1 MSRHMRRQ
9 ETKNREKFGG
19 EQKQSDLKV
28 LQEHR
33 EAGQELGSS
42 VKQEKI

>member
-1 MSRHMRRQ
+1 MSRHIRRQ
-9 ETKNREKFGG
+9 EAKNREKARG

-33 EAGQELGSS
+33 EAAQELR
-42 VKQEKI
+42 